1 MSFNPDEP
9 RDYHGRW
16 GAGDRGSP
24 ASAAGHA
31 HTVGQ
36 LIAARATTVRVT
48 NKVKAAYQEA
58 HASAAGHA
66 DGVIHGMNP
75 LDARIES
82 LRQGVI
88 ATRAK
93 EGKAKFLTDRILLER
108 QATAFEHTISE
119 LKQQRA
125 KG

>member
-1 MSFNPDEP
+1 MGFNPDEP

-16 GAGDRGSP
+16 GGGSGSP
-24 ASAAGHA
+24 ASA
-31 HTVGQ
+31 
-36 LIAARATTVRVT
+36 
-48 NKVKAAYQEA
+48 K
-58 HASAAGHA
+58 GHA

-108 QATAFEHTISE
+108 QATAFEHTISG
-119 LKQQRA
+119 LKQQRINSFGRSVTPAIATLMA
-125 KG
+125 KHAKHPMLEM